1 MVNRELIN
9 PQSIV
14 VVGGS
19 NNVHKPGGRLVRN
32 LLDGKYKGEL
42 YVVNAKE
49 DDVQG
54 LKSYHTVR
62 DIPDTEMAIV
72 SIPGPSCP
80 EVVDILAKE
89 KNVKAFI
96 VVSAGFGEET
106 PEGAIL
112 EEQMLRSINEA
123 NASLIGPNCIG
134 VMNMHYHGVFT
145 QPIPEF
151 HADGVDFISSSGGT
165 ALFII
170 ESALTKG
177 LRFSSVW
184 SVGNSKQIGVEEVLE
199 YMDRNFDPV
208 LDSKI
213 KMLYIEQIK
222 NPDKLLYHA
231 SSLIR
236 KGCHIAAIKAGST
249 DVGKRA
255 ASSHTGAIASSDSAV
270 EALFRKAGI
279 VRCFSREELTT
290 VASIFTLKEV
300 KGKNCAIITHAGG
313 PAVML
318 ADALAKGRLNVPN
331 LEGPVA
337 NELKSK
343 LYPGAAV
350 GNPIDII
357 GTGTPEHL
365 ATAIDFCENRFD
377 DIDLMMVIFGSPGLV
392 KLYDAYEVLH
402 KKMEECKKPI
412 FPVLPSIVTAGPEV
426 KSFVKKGHVNF
437 SDEVTLGTA
446 LSRVLTTPKPMSTD
460 IQLYGVDV
468 PEVRRIID
476 RLPGSG
482 YLDSEEVRTL
492 LKAANIPLVEEFTS
506 ADQNELIA
514 FAKRVKFPV
523 VAKVVGPLHKS
534 DIGGVALNIRSEE
547 HLIFE
552 YERMMRMPDVKA
564 VMVQPMLKGQEL
576 FLGAKY
582 EDRFGHV
589 VFCGL
594 GGIFVEV
601 LRDVS
606 YGLSPLSYDETYSMI
621 RSLRGYPIIKGT
633 RGQKGIDERQYADII
648 VRLSTLLR
656 FASEIKEMDI
666 NPLVATDRGLF
677 AVDARIRIEK
687 EA

>member
-1 MVNRELIN
+1 MVNRELIC

-32 LLDGKYKGEL
+32 LLDGKYKGSL

-49 DDVQG
+49 TDVQG
-54 LKSYHTVR
+54 LKSYHSVQ
-62 DIPDTEMAIV
+62 DIPETEMAIL
-72 SIPGPSCP
+72 SIPSKACV
-80 EVVDILAKE
+80 EVVDVLAHQ

-96 VVSAGFGEET
+96 IISAGFGEET
-106 PEGAIL
+106 KEGGQLEDQIL
-112 EEQMLRSINEA
+112 HTINEVG
-123 NASLIGPNCIG
+123 ASLIGPNCIG
-134 VMNMHYHGVFT
+134 LMNIHFHGVFT

-151 HADGVDFISSSGGT
+151 HPDGVDFISSSGGT

-170 ESALTKG
+170 ESALSKG

-184 SVGNSKQIGVEEVLE
+184 SVGNSKQLGVEDILE
-199 YMDRNFDPV
+199 YMDRNFNAAT
-208 LDSKI
+208 DSKI

-222 NPDKLLYHA
+222 DPDKLLYHA

-236 KGCHIAAIKAGST
+236 KGCKITAIKAGST
-249 DVGKRA
+249 ESGKRA

-279 VRCFSREELTT
+279 VRCYSREELTT

-300 KGKNCAIITHAGG
+300 KGKNCAIVTHAGG

-318 ADALAKGRLNVPN
+318 ADALSKGRLNVPDLN
-331 LEGPVA
+331 GPIA
-337 NELKSK
+337 EELKSK
-343 LYPGAAV
+343 IYPGAAV

-365 ATAIDFCENRFD
+365 ATAIDYCENRFD
-377 DIDLMMVIFGSPGLV
+377 NIDLMMVIFGSPGLV

-402 KKMEECKKPI
+402 KKMEECRKPI

-426 KSFVKKGHVNF
+426 QSFIKKGHVNF

-446 LSRVLTTPKPMSTD
+446 LARVLNTPKPASTD

-476 RLPGSG
+476 RLPADG
-482 YLDSEEVRTL
+482 YLSPEETRLL

-506 ADQNELIA
+506 SDKDELLA
-514 FAKRVKFPV
+514 FARKIKYPV
-523 VAKVVGPLHKS
+523 VAKVVGPVHKS
-534 DIGGVALNIRSEE
+534 DMGGVALNIRCDE
-547 HLIFE
+547 HLLFE
-552 YERMMRMPDVKA
+552 YERMMKLPGVTGI
-564 VMVQPMLKGQEL
+564 MVQPMLKGQEL
-576 FLGAKY
+576 FLGATY
-582 EDRFGHV
+582 ENKFGHI

-601 LRDVS
+601 LKDVS
-606 YGLSPLSYDETYSMI
+606 YGLAPLSYDETFSMI

-633 RGQKGIDERQYADII
+633 RGQRGIDEQQYADLI

-656 FASEIKEMDI
+656 FANEIKEMDI
-666 NPLVATDRGLF
+666 NPLVATERGLF

-687 EA
+687 